1 MYTLKERIL
10 KTLDIY
16 RVYITVIVLYLMKFI
31 RIIKKKFDQRKL
43 LISRS
48 GIDKKQ
54 LKKIKNIVIKRL
66 STGSLED
73 LLESTQY
80 AMHKN
85 KYDTLLIFP
94 IEILIAYFL
103 TYYRY
108 WFCLTVLD
116 ALSYWIIHWILI

>member
-16 RVYITVIVLYLMKFI
+16 RVYITVIVFYLMKFI
-31 RIIKKKFDQRKL
+31 RIIKKKLDQRQL

-54 LKKIKNIVIKRL
+54 WKKIKNILIKRL

-80 AMHKN
+80 AIHKN
-85 KYDTLLIFP
+85 KYDTHLIFP

-108 WFCLTVLD
+108 
-116 ALSYWIIHWILI
+116 

>member
-54 LKKIKNIVIKRL
+54 LKKIKNIVIKQ
-66 STGSLED
+66 GSVTD
-73 LLESTQY
+73 ISKGHSQYHLL
-80 AMHKN
+80 
-85 KYDTLLIFP
+85 
-94 IEILIAYFL
+94 
-103 TYYRY
+103 
-108 WFCLTVLD
+108 
-116 ALSYWIIHWILI
+116 

>member
-80 AMHKN
+80 AMRKN
-85 KYDTLLIFP
+85 KYDTRLIFP

-103 TYYRY
+103 SYYRY
-108 WFCLTVLD
+108 
-116 ALSYWIIHWILI
+116 

>member
-16 RVYITVIVLYLMKFI
+16 RVYVTVIVLYLMKFI
-31 RIIKKKFDQRKL
+31 RIIKKKKVGQRQL

-48 GIDKKQ
+48 GIDKKK

-85 KYDTLLIFP
+85 KYDTRLIFP

-108 WFCLTVLD
+108 
-116 ALSYWIIHWILI
+116 